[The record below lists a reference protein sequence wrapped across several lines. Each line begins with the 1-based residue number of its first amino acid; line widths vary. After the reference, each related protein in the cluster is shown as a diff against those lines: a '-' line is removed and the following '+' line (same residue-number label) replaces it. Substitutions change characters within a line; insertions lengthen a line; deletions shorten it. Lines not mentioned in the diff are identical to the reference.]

1 MNATAKAKLEQR
13 AVMALLVLFL
23 VTLAGV
29 GKSIGLFGSR
39 AMAAGQ
45 VNLKGPT
52 TASSPLQ
59 GQHPAAQTESGALAD
74 VTEQPAEGAV
84 ALRGAT
90 TYTAHELRDPL
101 RSLLPEAPVKP
112 DPVELAGVT
121 LPAPVVTAKDS
132 LSPVTIQGVWW
143 EGAKTKV
150 MIDGKLYGIGDP
162 LEGATIRSIERDA
175 ITVEQSGT
183 TVRLDLTT
191 STAH

>member
-13 AVMALLVLFL
+13 AVIALLILFL

-39 AMAAGQ
+39 AMAGQ

-59 GQHPAAQTESGALAD
+59 VQHPAAQAESVALAD
-74 VTEQPAEGAV
+74 VAEQPAQGAV
-84 ALRGAT
+84 APNGAT

-112 DPVELAGVT
+112 DPVELAGVA
-121 LPAPVVTAKDS
+121 LPTPVVEAKDS
-132 LSPVTIQGVWW
+132 SAPVTIQGVWW

-183 TVRLDLTT
+183 MVRLDLTT